1 MPMIANFNIKDI
13 EIELVT
19 NGEGG
24 RYDFGSRGGG
34 GGSDGGDNSDNKGRG
49 EEGPK
54 KKREERD
61 VSVLETNPWICCSCW
76 RSWQWEGAQDMDV
89 GRGENRGRASGGG
102 LWAPLA
108 TVTHSI
114 GE

>member
-1 MPMIANFNIKDI
+1 MLITKDI

-76 RSWQWEGAQDMDV
+76 SGK
-89 GRGENRGRASGGG
+89 GRRTWMWGGENRGRASGGG

>member
-1 MPMIANFNIKDI
+1 MLITKDI

-61 VSVLETNPWICCSCW
+61 V
-76 RSWQWEGAQDMDV
+76 RV
-89 GRGENRGRASGGG
+89 GSGKGRRTWMWGGENRGRASGGG